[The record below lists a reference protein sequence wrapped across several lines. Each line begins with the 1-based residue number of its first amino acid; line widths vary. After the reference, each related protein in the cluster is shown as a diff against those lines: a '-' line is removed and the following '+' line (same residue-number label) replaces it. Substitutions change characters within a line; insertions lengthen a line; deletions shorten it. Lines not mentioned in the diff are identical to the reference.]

1 MARAQLSPAAW
12 IDAGLERLS
21 AEGPAALRAEPLSRH
36 LKTSK
41 GSFYWHFKDVPAFQM
56 AVLDRWQTEA
66 MNALATDAATSG
78 SSTDQL
84 IRFAQT
90 VQSDATGPALRA
102 WAQTDTSVADA
113 LKKVDQARI
122 DRLQE
127 LLRAIG
133 LRNEDFARAAFG
145 TLVGLQQTHIDDG
158 DALVAYGALID
169 VILAST

>member
-12 IDAGLERLS
+12 IDAGLERLA
-21 AEGPAALRAEPLSRH
+21 AEGPVALRAEPLSRH

-56 AVLDRWQTEA
+56 AVLDRWRSG
-66 MNALATDAATSG
+66 ALAALAADAESEG

-90 VQSDATGPALRA
+90 VQADTTGPALRA
-102 WAQTDTSVADA
+102 WAQTDQDVAKA
-113 LKKVDQARI
+113 LAQVDQARI
-122 DRLQE
+122 DRLTK
-127 LLRAIG
+127 LLHAIG
-133 LRNEDFARAAFG
+133 LRNDDFAKAAFG
-145 TLVGLQQTHIDDG
+145 TLIGLQQTHVDNG